1 MFINIRSNS
10 ARLKCVSRDNYGEKL
25 VVCANKRKG
34 EKEKE
39 NRHNGRISSPL
50 ELAFLRLLSSRCTI
64 ASTMA
69 CATDGYTDVSSIDS
83 SPATNEIK
91 QTRCY
96 TDNEIEIG
104 KI

>member
-1 MFINIRSNS
+1 
-10 ARLKCVSRDNYGEKL
+10 
-25 VVCANKRKG
+25 
-34 EKEKE
+34 
-39 NRHNGRISSPL
+39 
-50 ELAFLRLLSSRCTI
+50 
-64 ASTMA
+64 MA

-104 KI
+104 KIWNKRVFNF